1 MSCRL
6 AAVLQVAGLDG
17 VAFDSFAFQQD
28 DLAAPEVD
36 VGWDEVT
43 YALVVPEM
51 IAVGDE
57 FTDLLLEINGQVVV
71 LEQDPVLDRLLPALD
86 FSLRLQVLVFT
97 RTDLSRT
104 RLCCFCL
111 TGLGGEFGAERIVS
125 AFKHLDD
132 PIVFPH
138 GLP

>member
-1 MSCRL
+1 MSLCGL
-6 AAVLQVAGLDG
+6 AAALQAAGFDG

-57 FTDLLLEINGQVVV
+57 VAELLLEVT
-71 LEQDPVLDRLLPALD
+71 E
-86 FSLRLQVLVFT
+86 
-97 RTDLSRT
+97 
-104 RLCCFCL
+104 
-111 TGLGGEFGAERIVS
+111 
-125 AFKHLDD
+125 
-132 PIVFPH
+132 
-138 GLP
+138 